1 MWQIWLIA
9 SGIFF
14 ICEIITVGF
23 LVFWLGIGALIA
35 MLVSFFTSNI
45 IVQMSV
51 FVISSGL
58 LIFATRPLVNKISK
72 KDVVPTNVYSLIGK
86 KAIVTESIDC
96 TTGKGQIKFEGE
108 VWSAKSKE
116 QINIPAGSEVEIVSI
131 EGVKALVE
139 FIKENKMN
147 NAMVQVQ
154 LHKII
159 WDPNERGV

>member
-23 LVFWLGIGALIA
+23 LVFWLGVGALIA
-35 MLVSFFTSNI
+35 MLVSFFNI
-45 IVQMSV
+45 IIQMSV
-51 FVISSGL
+51 FVVSSGL

-131 EGVKALVE
+131 EGVKAFVKPLKINSNVE
-139 FIKENKMN
+139 
-147 NAMVQVQ
+147 A
-154 LHKII
+154 
-159 WDPNERGV
+159 